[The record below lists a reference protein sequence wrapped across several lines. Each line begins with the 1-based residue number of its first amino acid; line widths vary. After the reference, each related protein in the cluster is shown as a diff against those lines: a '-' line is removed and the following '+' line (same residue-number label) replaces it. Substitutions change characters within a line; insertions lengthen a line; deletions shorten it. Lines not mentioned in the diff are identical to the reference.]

1 MQNIVFGYENHI
13 KMIIRIQNMYI
24 ALTYFMVNTSPSGKI
39 LFKGFLAIHDRN
51 GNDIVRKKWLSYEEE
66 NAI

>member
-1 MQNIVFGYENHI
+1 
-13 KMIIRIQNMYI
+13 MIIRIQNMNI

-39 LFKGFLAIHDRN
+39 LFKEFLAIYDKN